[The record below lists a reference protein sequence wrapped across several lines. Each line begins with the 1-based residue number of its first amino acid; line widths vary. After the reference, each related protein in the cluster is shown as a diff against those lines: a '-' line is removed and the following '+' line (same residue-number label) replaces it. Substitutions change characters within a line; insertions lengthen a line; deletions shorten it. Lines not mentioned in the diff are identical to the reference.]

1 MLVILILVHVAGL
14 FSYSYPNRCPN
25 LFSTFWLALNTPNA
39 TSHALL
45 EVIKETTITDG
56 PDVSSAA
63 IVAKLE
69 AKGDVA
75 FHPGPLGG
83 WAKGDTRPGKLTKSY
98 RKWPF
103 IVDLPIKN
111 SDFPFYP

>member
-1 MLVILILVHVAGL
+1 MLLG
-14 FSYSYPNRCPN
+14 YSYPN

-69 AKGDVA
+69 AGDVA
-75 FHPGPLGG
+75 CTLGRL
-83 WAKGDTRPGKLTKSY
+83 AKRDTL
-98 RKWPF
+98 W
-103 IVDLPIKN
+103 
-111 SDFPFYP
+111 